1 MRSQIEQW
9 VEQTPFIDT
18 HEHFVEESQRL
29 SGVLDGGQ
37 SCDDWTYWVREYVAR
52 DLVVAGM
59 PRGELHSFLGP
70 NLSCEAKYRLV
81 APYWDRIRHT
91 GYAQAVRYTLRGIY
105 DEHDLAADTVRRIA
119 EKYRETI
126 RPGFYADI
134 LKRANIE
141 NCQVNSLQ
149 RIFMETEQ
157 PALLA
162 QDLSILEFCRC
173 SAADITRVHDETGK
187 RPKTLDDW
195 LDIIDFYFATYGPRA
210 VAVKCQI
217 AYSRSLDFAPVAKAH
232 AARLFLHHVGEMRHD
247 LGSEDLKS
255 TQDFLFRYCVGKA
268 TDHGLP
274 VNLHTGIV
282 GGHGM
287 MQLARTR
294 NNAADLCRLLI
305 DFPDTR
311 FVLMHI
317 GYPYEQEFIALAK
330 HYPNAWID
338 MCWAWILNPAASV
351 RFLKEF
357 LLAAPSSKIFT
368 FGGDYVAIEP
378 VYGHARIARR
388 GIAQAVSELV
398 DEGWISIEEAS
409 LLIERI
415 MRGNALGFFSKGR
428 SERVC

>member
-29 SGVLDGGQ
+29 SGVFDGGQ

-149 RIFMETEQ
+149 RIFM
-157 PALLA
+157 
-162 QDLSILEFCRC
+162 
-173 SAADITRVHDETGK
+173 
-187 RPKTLDDW
+187 
-195 LDIIDFYFATYGPRA
+195 
-210 VAVKCQI
+210 
-217 AYSRSLDFAPVAKAH
+217 
-232 AARLFLHHVGEMRHD
+232 
-247 LGSEDLKS
+247 
-255 TQDFLFRYCVGKA
+255 
-268 TDHGLP
+268 
-274 VNLHTGIV
+274 
-282 GGHGM
+282 
-287 MQLARTR
+287 
-294 NNAADLCRLLI
+294 
-305 DFPDTR
+305 
-311 FVLMHI
+311 
-317 GYPYEQEFIALAK
+317 
-330 HYPNAWID
+330 
-338 MCWAWILNPAASV
+338 
-351 RFLKEF
+351 
-357 LLAAPSSKIFT
+357 
-368 FGGDYVAIEP
+368 
-378 VYGHARIARR
+378 
-388 GIAQAVSELV
+388 
-398 DEGWISIEEAS
+398 
-409 LLIERI
+409 
-415 MRGNALGFFSKGR
+415 
-428 SERVC
+428 